1 MSELFETPPPRPAPI
16 KGCAWSCRVPLPERG
31 LATGDLYPYAEYGQT
46 ELDAMNLYRAGIL
59 EVRTSPTPTALPAVP
74 VQPGLVPAA
83 GLEPAGEAIVEM
95 GAVIA
100 PGGEKRP
107 TVATPEQQ
115 RTKHKRR

>member
-1 MSELFETPPPRPAPI
+1 VYQARHAFDVQAPFIVASEGLVCGARRFRRGEAFPWRVLGVSELDLLTLWSALQIDASPA
-16 KGCAWSCRVPLPERG
+16 
-31 LATGDLYPYAEYGQT
+31 
-46 ELDAMNLYRAGIL
+46 
-59 EVRTSPTPTALPAVP
+59 PTALPAVP